1 MRAAVYCRVSTEDQ
15 EREGTSLQ
23 TQLEACLAYCQQ
35 KGYQITRRLSE
46 TYSGLTLERPKLTEL
61 RDLIRTNDID
71 VVVIFCIDRLS
82 RDPTH
87 GVILTQE
94 LEKHNVKLEAVSEP
108 VETSDLGKL
117 INYIRGFASKLEAE
131 KIRERTTRGKLAR
144 AKEGRLPQ
152 GTGIGIYG
160 YQWDKGTGH
169 RTVIGHEAKVVLNV
183 FTMVLQGF
191 SLRSIALELNKARIR
206 SKSGSNWHPL
216 TINRM
221 VTNEAYTGKTYYRKT
236 KHTAKTKV
244 TSRPREDWILLPDVT
259 PPIISEEMFSRTQEL
274 LRQAKQAR
282 PIKQS
287 SPYLLVGLIKCSK
300 CGSPI
305 CGTTLNHKYRYYQCL
320 GARPTTTRGK
330 ICDCGYIRANE
341 LEKSIWNKIIAMLSY
356 PKTILTLIADFD
368 EYENQKLEQ
377 EDILPVIDK
386 QIEQLRKKLK
396 TYPAKERTLYEL
408 LSNEDVTKDIL
419 LDAINKLKQQR
430 LNDEHHLKDL
440 LLTREKAKAERTTF
454 ELSELSQLI
463 VSELLKSA
471 GDKVILTDNLH
482 EKRKLLEM
490 LRLEIVADP
499 HSYQFGFKL
508 GGQLITTQN
517 YDRNDEFTEEELA
530 ALNQS
535 LNEFKEKHPD
545 IDPYAKVTIK
555 LPESRPLPVLLDYL
569 NNLVT
574 TQQSSLCS
582 SNGDL

>member
-1 MRAAVYCRVSTEDQ
+1 
-15 EREGTSLQ
+15 
-23 TQLEACLAYCQQ
+23 
-35 KGYQITRRLSE
+35 
-46 TYSGLTLERPKLTEL
+46 
-61 RDLIRTNDID
+61 
-71 VVVIFCIDRLS
+71 
-82 RDPTH
+82 
-87 GVILTQE
+87 
-94 LEKHNVKLEAVSEP
+94 
-108 VETSDLGKL
+108 
-117 INYIRGFASKLEAE
+117 
-131 KIRERTTRGKLAR
+131 
-144 AKEGRLPQ
+144 
-152 GTGIGIYG
+152 
-160 YQWDKGTGH
+160 
-169 RTVIGHEAKVVLNV
+169 
-183 FTMVLQGF
+183 
-191 SLRSIALELNKARIR
+191 
-206 SKSGSNWHPL
+206 
-216 TINRM
+216 
-221 VTNEAYTGKTYYRKT
+221 
-236 KHTAKTKV
+236 
-244 TSRPREDWILLPDVT
+244 
-259 PPIISEEMFSRTQEL
+259 
-274 LRQAKQAR
+274 
-282 PIKQS
+282 
-287 SPYLLVGLIKCSK
+287 
-300 CGSPI
+300 
-305 CGTTLNHKYRYYQCL
+305 
-320 GARPTTTRGK
+320 
-330 ICDCGYIRANE
+330 
-341 LEKSIWNKIIAMLSY
+341 MLSY
-356 PKTILTLIADFD
+356 PKTILTLIAGFD